1 MEPKESQCKNC
12 GSIRFPVR
20 ARGYCKRCYP
30 IIRKIEI
37 IKLWELEEKR
47 TLKYYPKDGIF
58 HNEKDFRKIK
68 NSFIKQHEERLGYL
82 KISEQ
87 ILNGDIYGSNIVPLF
102 QQIAKLAGSRDKDLL
117 WHQEDLFDHNFN
129 QKQKRII
136 YKILNSI
143 KESIP
148 WRGIDWYRV
157 FNEK

>member
-1 MEPKESQCKNC
+1 MKPKELQCKNC
-12 GSIRFPVR
+12 GSIRFPIR

-30 IIRKIEI
+30 ILRKIEI

-68 NSFIKQHEERLGYL
+68 KSFIEQHEERLGYL

-87 ILNGDIYGSNIVPLF
+87 ILNGDIYGSSIVPLF
-102 QQIAKLAGSRDKDLL
+102 QQIAKLAGSRDRDLL

-129 QKQKRII
+129 QK
-136 YKILNSI
+136 
-143 KESIP
+143 
-148 WRGIDWYRV
+148 
-157 FNEK
+157 

>member
-1 MEPKESQCKNC
+1 MKSKELQCKNC
-12 GSIRFPVR
+12 GSIRFSIR

-30 IIRKIEI
+30 VIRKIEI
-37 IKLWELEEKR
+37 IKLWELEEIR

-58 HNEKDFRKIK
+58 HNEKDFIKIK
-68 NSFIKQHEERLGYL
+68 KSFIKQREERLSYF

-87 ILNGDIYGSNIVPLF
+87 VLNGDIYGSNIVPLF
-102 QQIAKLAGSRDKDLL
+102 QKIAKLAGSRNKDLL

-148 WRGIDWYRV
+148 WNGVDWHRV